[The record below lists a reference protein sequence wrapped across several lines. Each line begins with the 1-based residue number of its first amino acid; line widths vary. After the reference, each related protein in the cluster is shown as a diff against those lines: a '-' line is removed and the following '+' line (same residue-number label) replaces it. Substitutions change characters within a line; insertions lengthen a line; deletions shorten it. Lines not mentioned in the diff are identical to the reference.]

1 VAERTLTPALQKVG
15 LLPLVF
21 LFYAYTTAGPFGYEE
36 AFSRCGPGAAL
47 LFLIVVPF
55 LWSIPMSLA
64 AAEMNSLMPVE
75 GGFYRWVRAA
85 FGDFWGFQAGW
96 WNWTGTFLLNSS
108 YGVLFVDYLK
118 GYIPELTPLERWLVA
133 SAFLCL
139 LAYANI
145 RGIRIAGWLAVA
157 LQVAVLI
164 PVAWLCVAALFQW
177 QHNPLV
183 PFVPPDRPWVSVF
196 GAGLAL
202 IMWNYAGYEQL
213 TSVAEEVR
221 EPERNY
227 VRALAWTT
235 PLAVLTYILPM
246 ALALAALGNWSEWKT
261 GYIVTAAGA
270 VGGPLLGVGMLAA
283 SVIAV
288 AALSNS
294 TILSTT
300 RMPFA
305 LAQDGY
311 LPRWLAAVHPRYGTP
326 ARAIVLS
333 TIVYCLLAVTSVVEL
348 VAIYLWLRIATSLLT
363 LYSVW
368 RLRRTMP
375 EAKRSFRIPGGA
387 LGLAYVVALPTLLCA
402 VGIYYSDPVAWK
414 YSPWMLLAGPLAYL
428 VVRKPRAPLSG
439 SGGTSP

>member
-1 VAERTLTPALQKVG
+1 MAERPPTTVAQKVG

-21 LFYAYTTAGPFGYEE
+21 LFYAYTTSGPFGYEE
-36 AFSRCGPGAAL
+36 AFARCGPGMAL
-47 LFLIVVPF
+47 LFLVAVPF

-64 AAEMNSLMPVE
+64 AAEMNSFLPVE

-118 GYIPELTPLERWLVA
+118 GYVPALTGFERWLVA
-133 SAFLCL
+133 SSFLWL
-139 LAYANI
+139 LAYANV
-145 RGIRIAGWLAVA
+145 RGIRVSGWLAVA
-157 LQVAVLI
+157 LQVAVLV
-164 PVAWLCVAALFQW
+164 PVIWLCVAALLQW
-177 QHNPLV
+177 QHNPLE
-183 PFVPPDRPWVSVF
+183 PLVPPGRPLVSIF

-235 PLAVLTYILPM
+235 PLAVVTYVLPTG
-246 ALALAALGNWSEWKT
+246 LALAALGNWSEWKT
-261 GYIVTAAGA
+261 GYLVEAAA
-270 VGGPLLGVGMLAA
+270 RIGGHPLGVALLAG
-283 SVIAV
+283 SIIAV
-288 AALSNS
+288 ASLSNS

-305 LAQDGY
+305 MGQDGF

-326 ARAIVLS
+326 ARAIVFS
-333 TIVYCLLAVTSVVEL
+333 TVVYCVLAVTSVVGL

-368 RLRRTMP
+368 RLRAKMP
-375 EAKRSFRIPGGA
+375 EAPRRFRVPGGT
-387 LGLAYVVALPTLLCA
+387 LGLVYVVLMPTLLCA
-402 VGIYYSDPVAWK
+402 VGIYYSDPIAYR
-414 YSPWMLLAGPLAYL
+414 YSPWLLLAGPLAYFL
-428 VVRKPRAPLSG
+428 IGRTRVAERRKHV
-439 SGGTSP
+439 

>member
-1 VAERTLTPALQKVG
+1 MAERTPTPASQKVG

-21 LFYAYTTAGPFGYEE
+21 LFYAYTTSGPFGYEE
-36 AFSRCGPGAAL
+36 AFARCGPGMAL
-47 LFLIVVPF
+47 LFIAVVPF

-64 AAEMNSLMPVE
+64 AAEMNSFMPVE

-108 YGVLFVDYLK
+108 FGVLFVDYL
-118 GYIPELTPLERWLVA
+118 GAYIPGLTAFERWLMTA
-133 SAFLCL
+133 AFLWL
-139 LAYANI
+139 LAYVNI
-145 RGIRIAGWLAVA
+145 RGIRVSGWLAVA
-157 LQVAVLI
+157 LQVAVFV
-164 PVAWLCVAALFQW
+164 PVIWLCVAAMFQW

-183 PFVPPDRPWVSVF
+183 PFVPPDRPLGSIF

-221 EPERNY
+221 NPERNY

-235 PLAVLTYILPM
+235 PLAVATYIFPT

-261 GYIVTAAGA
+261 GYLVTAAA
-270 VGGPLLGVGMLAA
+270 EIGGHGLGVALLAA

-288 AALSNS
+288 ASLSNS

-305 LAQDGY
+305 MGQDGF
-311 LPRWLAAVHPRYGTP
+311 LPRWLAAVHARYGTP
-326 ARAIVLS
+326 ARAIAFS
-333 TIVYCLLAVTSVVEL
+333 TVIYCLLAVTSVVEL

-368 RLRRTMP
+368 RLRAKMP
-375 EAKRSFRIPGGA
+375 QAPRSFRIPGGT
-387 LGLAYVVALPTLLCA
+387 LGLVYVVLMPTLLCA
-402 VGIYYSDPVAWK
+402 VGIYYSDAIAYK
-414 YSPWMLLAGPLAYL
+414 YSPWLLLAGPLAYVL
-428 VVRKPRAPLSG
+428 FRRTRLSA
-439 SGGTSP
+439 SA

>member
-1 VAERTLTPALQKVG
+1 MAERTLTPASQKVG

-21 LFYAYTTAGPFGYEE
+21 LFYAYTTSGPFGYEE
-36 AFSRCGPGAAL
+36 AFARCGPGMAL
-47 LFLIVVPF
+47 LFIVVVPF

-64 AAEMNSLMPVE
+64 AAEMNSFLPVE

-108 YGVLFVDYLK
+108 FGVLFVDYLS
-118 GYIPELTPLERWLVA
+118 GYLPGLTALERWGMTA
-133 SAFLCL
+133 AFLWL
-139 LAYANI
+139 LAYVNI
-145 RGIRIAGWLAVA
+145 RGIRVSGWLAVG
-157 LQVAVLI
+157 LQVAVFV
-164 PVAWLCVAALFQW
+164 PVIWLCVAALLQW
-177 QHNPLV
+177 QHNPLE
-183 PFVPPDRPWVSVF
+183 PFIPPDRPLASIF

-221 EPERNY
+221 SPERNY

-235 PLAVLTYILPM
+235 PLAVATYIFPT

-261 GYIVTAAGA
+261 GYLVGAAA
-270 VGGPLLGVGMLAA
+270 EIGGHPLGVAMLAA

-288 AALSNS
+288 ASLSNS

-305 LAQDGY
+305 LAQDGF

-333 TIVYCLLAVTSVVEL
+333 TVIYCLLAVTSVVEL

-363 LYSVW
+363 LYSAW
-368 RLRRTMP
+368 ALRRKMP
-375 EAKRSFRIPGGA
+375 EAPRSFRIPGGR
-387 LGLAYVVALPTLLCA
+387 LGLLYVVLMPTLLCA
-402 VGIYYSDPVAWK
+402 VGIYYSDAIAYR
-414 YSPWMLLAGPLAYL
+414 YSPWLLLAGPLAYL
-428 VVRKPRAPLSG
+428 LFRRTRLSA
-439 SGGTSP
+439 SA

>member
-1 VAERTLTPALQKVG
+1 MSRPAEPSAHLQKVG

-47 LFLIVVPF
+47 LFMVIVPF

-118 GYIPELTPLERWLVA
+118 GYLPSLSGFERWLVA
-133 SAFLCL
+133 ASFLCL
-139 LAYANI
+139 LAYANV

-157 LQVAVLI
+157 LQVGVLI

-177 QHNPLV
+177 QHNPLAPV
-183 PFVPPDRPWVSVF
+183 VPPDRPWVSVF

-235 PLAVLTYILPM
+235 PLAVLTYTLPM
-246 ALALAALGNWSEWKT
+246 VLALAALGNWSEWKT
-261 GYIVTAAGA
+261 GYIVTAAAA
-270 VGGPLLGVGMLAA
+270 VGGPALGVAMLAA
-283 SVIAV
+283 SIIAV

-326 ARAIVLS
+326 ARAIVFS
-333 TIVYCLLAVTSVVEL
+333 TIGYCLLALLLPNVVEL

-363 LYSVW
+363 LYSAW
-368 RLRRTMP
+368 RLRRTLP
-375 EAKRSFRIPGGA
+375 EARRSFRIPGGT
-387 LGLAYVVALPTLLCA
+387 LGLVYVVALPTLLCA
-402 VGIYYSDPVAWK
+402 VGIYYSDAVAWK

-428 VVRKPRAPLSG
+428 VLRRRSATQLKA
-439 SGGTSP
+439 